1 MTKEKDWR
9 FARLDEAAKLVT
21 GKTPSRQMPGFY
33 TDEGGI
39 PWVKIENLGH
49 REVYETEEYLTE
61 AGNRRGVMI
70 PKDAV
75 LLSTNRTIGKVGIA
89 GRELQT
95 NQQITSIICN
105 EDSGILPEYLYYYL
119 KFSEKN
125 IQNMA
130 YATIASRI
138 SKEMLG
144 QFIIPIATLPKQREW
159 TTIFKYVED
168 YLLKKEE
175 MLQVIAEYENRPRDV
190 LDIFL
195 FSTKSALVKELRSLT
210 ESMKETAQELLDSL
224 LYIFFGEIEQAKN
237 LYYKR
242 KEQESAKQEHKRP
255 GQFERL
261 VPEAR
266 KLLQDI
272 SYFQRELYRKLYE
285 AEEESAV
292 HEILK
297 QMKVKDMGAENQNIQ
312 SALTA
317 VEAFQQIGLL
327 KKENTKLL
335 YDPDGEPTEEN
346 TVRDSN
352 GNDLGIGMWSCLFPK
367 EE

>member
-9 FARLDEAAKLVT
+9 FVKLNEAAKLIT
-21 GKTPSRQMPGFY
+21 GKTPSRQMTGFY
-33 TDEGGI
+33 TTESGI
-39 PWVKIENLGH
+39 PWVKIENLEH

-61 AGNRRGVMI
+61 SGARRGVTV

-89 GRELQT
+89 GRGLQT
-95 NQQITSIICN
+95 NQQITAIICN

-130 YATIASRI
+130 YATIANRV
-138 SKEMLG
+138 SKETLG
-144 QFIIPIATLPKQREW
+144 QFIIPIASISNQEEW
-159 TTIFKYVED
+159 IAVLKYVED
-168 YLLKKEE
+168 YLWKKEE
-175 MLQVIAEYENRPRDV
+175 MLQVIAEYENCQV
-190 LDIFL
+190 DILHRFR
-195 FSTKSALVKELRSLT
+195 FSEKTALMKELRNLT
-210 ESMKETAQELLDSL
+210 KNMKETAQELLDSL
-224 LYIFFGEIEQAKN
+224 LFTFFGEAEQDKS
-237 LYYKR
+237 LYFRSKSP
-242 KEQESAKQEHKRP
+242 ESIDQANQRP
-255 GQFERL
+255 KQFEKL

-285 AEEESAV
+285 AEKESAV

-297 QMKVKDMGAENQNIQ
+297 QMESGGKGSENQNIQ

-317 VEAFQQIGLL
+317 VEALYQIGLL
-327 KKENTKLL
+327 KKENKKLL
-335 YDPDGEPTEEN
+335 YDPKEEPTEKN
-346 TVRDSN
+346 TVRDNN
-352 GNDLGIGMWSCLFPK
+352 GNDLGIEMWSCLCPK
-367 EE
+367 KE